1 MDEIKQKAV
10 IDYPCRWIYKVIGED
25 CEALNRSVAALL
37 QDCPCSVTP
46 SHSSR
51 TGKYHC
57 LNVEVT
63 VDCEEKRL
71 AIYESLKADPAIKI
85 VL

>member
-1 MDEIKQKAV
+1 MDEIKQKVEIA
-10 IDYPCRWIYKVIGED
+10 YPCRWGYKVIGED
-25 CEALNRSVAALL
+25 REAMHRAIGSLL
-37 QDCPCSVTP
+37 QDCACTVIP
-46 SHSSR
+46 SHSSA

-63 VDCEEKRL
+63 VDCEAKRV
-71 AIYESLKADPAIKI
+71 AIYEALKGDQAFKI